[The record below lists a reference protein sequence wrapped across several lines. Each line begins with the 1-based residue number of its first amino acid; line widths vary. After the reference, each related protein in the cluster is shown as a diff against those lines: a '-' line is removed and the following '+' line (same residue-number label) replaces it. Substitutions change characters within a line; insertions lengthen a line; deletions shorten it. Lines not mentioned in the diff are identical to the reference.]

1 MNKNILLYQ
10 LQSLLEA
17 APDFSVYT
25 AESEGHLHWMNSVY
39 SVIYQWKPF
48 PAIAIASA
56 IEFMPVEAERK
67 KNIECIFNV
76 AHHAC
81 SELHA
86 EIDAA
91 TSSTAVK
98 KSSAENDLATLI
110 SMANDRL
117 FIVDS
122 ICDLA
127 KLKFYLSSLQELVQ
141 LRLLVKEIS
150 AEAIAELQKI
160 KSQTDHLIEVKIA
173 TPVSENLFFID
184 DLNSWGAVSDGYP
197 ANQVLSEAV
206 SPLLQ
211 DQTRTKRE
219 HYEAVWAKAI
229 AA

>member
-10 LQSLLEA
+10 LEALLAA
-17 APDFSVYT
+17 APDFSIYT
-25 AESEGHLHWMNSVY
+25 ADSDVHLNWMNSVY

-81 SELHA
+81 SELRS
-86 EIDAA
+86 EIDALA
-91 TSSTAVK
+91 GSVVSK
-98 KSSAENDLATLI
+98 KFNADHDFASLL

-117 FIVDS
+117 FIVDYA
-122 ICDLA
+122 CDLA
-127 KLKFYLSSLQELVQ
+127 KLNFYTRNLQELVN

-150 AEAIAELQKI
+150 VEASAELVKI
-160 KSQTDHLIEVKIA
+160 RSQPNPLIEVKLAQSI
-173 TPVSENLFFID
+173 SENLFFLD
-184 DLNSWGAVSDGYP
+184 DLNCWGAVSDDYP
-197 ANQVLSEAV
+197 ANELLSKTV
-206 SPLLQ
+206 TPLLQ
-211 DQTRTKRE
+211 DQVHIKRE
-219 HYEAVWAKAI
+219 HYEAMWAKAI